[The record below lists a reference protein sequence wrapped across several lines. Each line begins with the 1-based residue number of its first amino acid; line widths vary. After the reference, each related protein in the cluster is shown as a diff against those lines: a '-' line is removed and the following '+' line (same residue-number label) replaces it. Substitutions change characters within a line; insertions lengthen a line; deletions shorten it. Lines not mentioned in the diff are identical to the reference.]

1 MEQIFPPS
9 FFTVMVH
16 LVIHLVREVRLGGP
30 VTFRWMYPIERDLMT
45 LKSYVSNKAYPEGSI
60 AEGYLVRESLTFC
73 SRYLSGVETLFTR
86 PKRNDDDDGDNQNK
100 IEESNFLRPG
110 RPLGKHA
117 RSELS
122 SLKRKRI
129 PNYEI
134 DDQPLNKHIAMCY
147 LMLIRSRLFERNIK
161 VSLGGKTVHVD
172 HLSMNLKRFTAKTLV
187 SGFEIGLSV
196 RRRKR
201 SVPSPLSLTCWG
213 PNLSLG

>member
-1 MEQIFPPS
+1 
-9 FFTVMVH
+9 
-16 LVIHLVREVRLGGP
+16 
-30 VTFRWMYPIERDLMT
+30 MT

-86 PKRNDDDDGDNQNK
+86 PKRNDDDDDDNQNE

-117 RSELS
+117 RSDLS

-134 DDQPLNKHIAMCY
+134 DDQSLKQAHRY
-147 LMLIRSRLFERNIK
+147 VLFN
-161 VSLGGKTVHVD
+161 V
-172 HLSMNLKRFTAKTLV
+172 N
-187 SGFEIGLSV
+187 SV
-196 RRRKR
+196 TPFRE
-201 SVPSPLSLTCWG
+201 
-213 PNLSLG
+213 